1 MNRHL
6 MDSRLERRKR
16 VFVPSLIREIMVVFC
31 LSKPWW
37 HKQMRCCRTHWHF
50 SLLFRSFPSL
60 EKLGKTVLKFVR
72 GCDNWHE
79 VFAVVVHLT
88 YSSCYWIQVWHV
100 YSPSYPQKCTLFLAK
115 HTYLL
120 IFCVLRQLAK
130 DTRGVFPLD
139 FQALSRCLPMGFRP

>member
-72 GCDNWHE
+72 GWQLTWSFGSCRAPNLL
-79 VFAVVVHLT
+79 FLLLNSSLACLFTIISSKVHPFSCKTHLLT
-88 YSSCYWIQVWHV
+88 YFLCAKAIGEGHTRRFPARFSGTFQV
-100 YSPSYPQKCTLFLAK
+100 LAN
-115 HTYLL
+115 
-120 IFCVLRQLAK
+120 
-130 DTRGVFPLD
+130 
-139 FQALSRCLPMGFRP
+139 GF